1 MFWKKKK
8 IIDTCVEETDYEDQ
22 RASFR
27 YVFKKGRQL
36 SMTFKNNIIQV
47 LDISAGGM
55 AFKNVAFKKYDSD
68 QVSLVLDMPNY
79 SGDPILNARI
89 RILSITQSNIC
100 HSIFENCRVEE
111 YEMIHKYV
119 LEMQKQDMTHQ

>member
-1 MFWKKKK
+1 M
-8 IIDTCVEETDYEDQ
+8 IEASVEEKNYEDQ

-36 SMTFKNNIIQV
+36 SITFKENIVQV

-55 AFKNVAFKKYDSD
+55 AFKNKEFKKYDSD

-79 SGDPILNARI
+79 SGDSVLITLV

-100 HSIFENCRVEE
+100 HCIFENCTLEE